1 MRRTLSLVSLSVLAA
16 TGALAQQSG
25 TSESA
30 ADIAAETRELLQ
42 GTGDATASGTTGSQT
57 VPQSPPQD
65 DAGATAGSTIGT
77 GSAAQPETLQMLEQ
91 SGARPV
97 ETQQGGAA
105 STGADTGSADATA
118 TTTTRG
124 ETGAVPMASG
134 SAGGPPTPERIEA
147 ATYGGGPLPDGQS
160 AITAKTQ
167 ILLDRAGISPGII
180 DGWKG
185 GMSES
190 AIAAFETREGFAVDG
205 QLDQQVWDALT
216 ATQPAPMLQRYTITQ
231 EDAAGLSA
239 PLPDDYAKL
248 AELDR
253 LGYTSI
259 AEKLAERFHMDQGF
273 LETLNPGAAWQAG
286 TTIAVVDP
294 GPRLETRVAR
304 IEIRKPSSRLA
315 GFDAEGRMVLN
326 YPVTV
331 GSAATPSPSG
341 TVEVVAVALDPTYSY
356 DPDKNFQQGDNDEF
370 LLLPPGPNGPVGSVW
385 IDLSKPTYG
394 LHGTSDP
401 DSLFKAASHGCVR
414 MTNWDAQELAHLVSE
429 GVTVEFVE

>member
-1 MRRTLSLVSLSVLAA
+1 MRRTLTLLSFSVLAMTA
-16 TGALAQQSG
+16 TGVLAQQSG
-25 TSESA
+25 ESESG
-30 ADIAAETRELLQ
+30 ADIAAETRDVLQ
-42 GTGDATASGTTGSQT
+42 GTSGSETSGNDGQAD
-57 VPQSPPQD
+57 QS
-65 DAGATAGSTIGT
+65 AGQGNGG
-77 GSAAQPETLQMLEQ
+77 GSAAQPETLEMLQQ
-91 SGARPV
+91 SGAQPV
-97 ETQQGGAA
+97 EAQQGEAQGQAQHGQA
-105 STGADTGSADATA
+105 SA
-118 TTTTRG
+118 
-124 ETGAVPMASG
+124 ETGATTGGESG
-134 SAGGPPTPERIEA
+134 GATDPAQARTPETAPTPETIEA
-147 ATYGGGPLPDGQS
+147 ATYEGGPLPDGQS
-160 AITAKTQ
+160 AITVKTQ
-167 ILLDRAGISPGII
+167 ILLDRAHVSPGII

-216 ATQPAPMLQRYTITQ
+216 ATQPAPMLQRYTIT
-231 EDAAGLSA
+231 EDDASGLSA

-259 AEKLAERFHMDQGF
+259 AEKLAERFHMDEGF
-273 LETLNPGAAWQAG
+273 LEALNPGVAWQAG
-286 TTIAVVDP
+286 TTITVADP
-294 GPRLETRVAR
+294 GPRLETKVAR
-304 IEIRKPSSRLA
+304 IEVRKQSSRLA
-315 GFDAEGRMVLN
+315 GFDAGGRMVLN

-341 TVEVVAVALDPTYSY
+341 TVEVVAVALEPTYSY

-394 LHGTSDP
+394 LHGTSEP

-414 MTNWDAQELAHLVSE
+414 MTNWDAEELAHLVSE
-429 GVTVEFVE
+429 GVTVEFIE